1 MRYRFLLRG
10 DITAS
15 ALRPVKPISCEVEN
29 GNTRVE
35 VEVRD
40 DAHLYGV
47 LEAIQRLGAHVQGFQ
62 EVDPLQNGR

>member
-15 ALRPVKPISCEVEN
+15 ALRPVQPISCEVEN

-35 VEVRD
+35 VEVQD

-62 EVDPLQNGR
+62 EVGPLQNGR